1 MPVIRNSAD
10 LSSNYIEIAD
20 FCHKFREPVFLTRN
34 GEGDLAIMSIE
45 AYEELA
51 GSSELYK
58 LIQEG
63 MDDIDNGRTLTEDE
77 VIKNMQLALV
87 FYNLTGVNYAR
98 FGL

>member
-34 GEGDLAIMSIE
+34 GEGDLAVMSIE
-45 AYEELA
+45 TYEEMS
-51 GSSELYK
+51 GRSELYR

-63 MDDIDNGRTLTEDE
+63 IDDIENGRTLTEE
-77 VIKNMQLALV
+77 EAIKNMQLAL
-87 FYNLTGVNYAR
+87 GK
-98 FGL
+98 

>member
-20 FCHKFREPVFLTRN
+20 FCHKFKEPVFLTRN

-45 AYEELA
+45 TYEEMS
-51 GSSELYK
+51 GRYELYR

-63 MDDIDNGRTLTEDE
+63 IDDIENGRTLTKDE
-77 VIKNMQLALV
+77 VINNMKLAL
-87 FYNLTGVNYAR
+87 GK
-98 FGL
+98 

>member
-20 FCHKFREPVFLTRN
+20 FCHKYKEPVFLTRN

-45 AYEELA
+45 TYEEMS
-51 GSSELYK
+51 GRSELYR

-63 MDDIDNGRTLTEDE
+63 IDDIENGRTLTKEDIIE
-77 VIKNMQLALV
+77 NMNIV
-87 FYNLTGVNYAR
+87 MR
-98 FGL
+98 K